1 VCDWCVQAFRRL
13 AAVSGGHIAFNLAEA
28 AAPPAAIVRGTG
40 RAASP
45 PGPAILITELAEQL
59 LDGSGT
65 AYVVRI
71 FGHER
76 ADATWEGWL
85 EFMATDGSSVLRTAR
100 ETTQS
105 KREDLAYWALG
116 LEPSYLEGAFARA
129 RRQQSG

>member
-1 VCDWCVQAFRRL
+1 MTPVEPAARVSLVIGGRSGACEACTSAASSPTTTLLVQQAHGGTVELVVCDWCVQAFRRL

-59 LDGSGT
+59 LDGAGT

-71 FGHER
+71 F
-76 ADATWEGWL
+76 
-85 EFMATDGSSVLRTAR
+85 
-100 ETTQS
+100 
-105 KREDLAYWALG
+105 
-116 LEPSYLEGAFARA
+116 
-129 RRQQSG
+129 